1 MKRKTMHDLP
11 VEITDAVLG
20 CLGVRDVC
28 AARQVCRSFSISCAF
43 WRSVSLSASNTKAVD
58 SVLKT
63 CRPTFVRR
71 LVLYISERAGGD
83 LDKLVSFSNVS
94 HLSLIHFDER
104 AFPLHLL
111 ASFQKLE
118 VLKLGY
124 SPHDADE
131 FALLQALNL
140 RKLSLSRPVSTGLRH
155 IASCSSLTCL
165 KLRLPITDTDLAHL
179 GALVC
184 LERFVSDNCCH
195 LTDLGLSSLTSFTR
209 LHTLNMLECHRITE
223 AGLAHIGK
231 LTSLTELLLWQTQAT
246 SIETLAPLTNLTS
259 LNMYLNE
266 KLTDAGLSAL
276 SRLTS
281 LTKLNLQECNDITSA
296 TIDHLRALPLAD
308 LNLSRTNVG
317 DLSKLSNIT
326 TLTRLDLSFNDQI
339 RNCDLAHLFDL
350 VNLQF
355 VNLACC
361 EGLTAAMFDEVPL
374 LSQLKCV
381 QGLK

>member
-1 MKRKTMHDLP
+1 MKRKAMDELP
-11 VEITDAVLG
+11 ESSLGVVFG
-20 CLGVRDVC
+20 CLGARDVC
-28 AARQVCRSFSISCAF
+28 AARQVCRSFSTSRAF
-43 WRSVSLSASNTKAVD
+43 WRSVSLSESNTKAVE

-71 LVLYISERAGGD
+71 LMLYISERAGGD
-83 LDKLVSFSNVS
+83 VDRLVSFSHVS

-104 AFPLHLL
+104 AFPLQLL

-118 VLKLGY
+118 VLELGY

-165 KLRLPITDTDLAHL
+165 NLRLPLKDADLAHL
-179 GALVC
+179 KALVC
-184 LERFVSDNCCH
+184 LERFVSGNCCH
-195 LTDLGLSSLTSFTR
+195 LTDKGLSSLTSFTR
-209 LHTLNMLECHRITE
+209 LHTLTMLECHRITE

-231 LTSLTELLLWQTQAT
+231 LASLKELILWQTQAM
-246 SIETLAPLTNLTS
+246 SIDNFASLTNLTS
-259 LNMYLNE
+259 LNMHLNE
-266 KLTDAGLSAL
+266 QLTDAGLSAL

-281 LTKLNLQECNDITSA
+281 LTKLNLQECGNITSA
-296 TIDHLRALPLAD
+296 TIDHLQTLPLAD

-326 TLTRLDLSFNDQI
+326 TLTRLNLSFNDQI

-350 VNLQF
+350 VNLQY

-361 EGLTAAMFDEVPL
+361 QGLTAAMFDEVPL

-381 QGLK
+381 LRLK